1 MFIKPISLLKKGID
15 DIKET
20 WPDEPDRFHEDHVDK
35 FFIWAADKGS
45 SDITLQSSRPIYNEI
60 SGTLYPATHR
70 ALDAADLNA
79 FISKLYGM
87 EALALLAGGQDLDLS
102 YEVMIDRYKR
112 IRFRVNIT
120 AILADGRDGLQITMR
135 SLPDTPPTMQD
146 LSIEQDIIDN
156 WSPRQ
161 GLILITGPTGSGK
174 STLLAAGNRMVIEK
188 GCGKMVT
195 YESPIEFTYDNIK
208 SKRSL
213 VSQTEIPRHL
223 PSFAAGVRNA
233 LRRKPEIILV
243 GESRD
248 AETISATIEAGQT
261 GHVVYT
267 TLHTTGVAETIKRM
281 VSSFGPAERSER
293 AYSLMESL
301 RLIVTQTLV
310 PRIGGG
316 RVGLREWMPFSEEI
330 REKLLSM
337 DFNEWSFE
345 VMQLIPRYG
354 QRMEES
360 ARLEFEA
367 GTIERRHYLLYAS
380 GKGG

>member
-15 DIKET
+15 DLKET
-20 WPDEPDRFHEDHVDK
+20 WPDEPDRFTEDHVDP
-35 FFIWAADKGS
+35 FFIWATDKGT
-45 SDITLQSSRPIYNEI
+45 SDVTLQSSRPIYNEI

-79 FISKLYGM
+79 FIAKLYGM
-87 EALALLAGGQDLDLS
+87 EALALLAGGNDLDLS

-146 LSIEQDIIDN
+146 LDIEQEIIDH

-174 STLLAAGNRMVIEK
+174 STLLAAGNRMVIER

-213 VSQTEIPRHL
+213 VAQTEIPRHL
-223 PSFAAGVRNA
+223 PTFSAGVRNA

-243 GESRD
+243 GEARD

-281 VSSFGPAERSER
+281 VSSFGPEERSER

-360 ARLEFEA
+360 ARIQFEL
-367 GTIERRHYLLYAS
+367 GTIERRSYLLYAS